1 MRSIPSLFRRRSAN
15 QEDDHQGQGTNN
27 SSDVMIS
34 QPNTIDQEVE
44 LAIVGRNDSNGSN
57 QRRVSISQVQTTIEE
72 SDATTTTAT
81 QTNKKWGYP
90 SSSCCK
96 RSSKNRKVNNDDN
109 GVPVQQMS
117 IYALLTNE
125 ELSPR
130 SSAWLYLAAV
140 SIACL
145 SSLLLT
151 EKAIDDIE
159 IDNTEERSSIDLTL
173 IILLSISFVLAF
185 LITLVYR
192 HRGLRNK
199 LTGYIKF
206 MHTSLEC
213 VISIL
218 LFCVWCVVLRFVSD
232 PTSELNYGVS
242 MITNE
247 GYEGM

>member
-1 MRSIPSLFRRRSAN
+1 MRSIPSLFRRRSAK
-15 QEDDHQGQGTNN
+15 EDDDQLVTNN
-27 SSDVMIS
+27 SSDDIMIS
-34 QPNTIDQEVE
+34 QPNTIDQEIE
-44 LAIVGRNDSNGSN
+44 LAIVGRTNSNGSSS
-57 QRRVSISQVQTTIEE
+57 QRRVSISQVQSTIEE
-72 SDATTTTAT
+72 SDSTTAAT

-90 SSSCCK
+90 TMLCCK
-96 RSSKNRKVNNDDN
+96 RSSKNRKVNNDDDD
-109 GVPVQQMS
+109 PVQQMS
-117 IYALLTNE
+117 PYALLVNE

-130 SSAWLYLAAV
+130 SSAWLYLSAV

-151 EKAIDDIE
+151 EKAIDD
-159 IDNTEERSSIDLTL
+159 NGGRSVIDLAL
-173 IILLSISFVLAF
+173 IILLSISFAVSF
-185 LITLVYR
+185 IITLGAFR

-213 VISIL
+213 IISIL
-218 LFCVWCVVLRFVSD
+218 LFCTWCIVLRFVSD
-232 PTSELNYGVS
+232 PSSGLNYGVS